1 MFMLRSRP
9 YEVTLS
15 WMISWRASA
24 FATVTAT
31 PALGQALDILVIV
44 YHNAFPS
51 LIFMSIDRL
60 SNGSID
66 EEIDTAA
73 LGAILAA
80 LDAAATIFAVFVDA
94 AVIAV
99 AMVSVMVAMKGCMM
113 PVNVAV
119 ES

>member
-1 MFMLRSRP
+1 MLWLRQCEVILSRMRSC
-9 YEVTLS
+9 S
-15 WMISWRASA
+15 ASA
-24 FATVTAT
+24 FATITAI
-31 PALGQALDILVIV
+31 PALVQATKILVIV